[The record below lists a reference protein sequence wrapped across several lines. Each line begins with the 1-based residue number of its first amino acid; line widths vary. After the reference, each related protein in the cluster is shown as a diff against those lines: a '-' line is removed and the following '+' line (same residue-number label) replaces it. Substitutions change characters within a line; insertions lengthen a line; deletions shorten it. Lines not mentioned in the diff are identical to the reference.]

1 MEYNRLTIDKNGF
14 LLVDNECVNNIFEKI
29 HGSNNLFEWLV
40 SSVCLENK
48 GELLYVKELIE
59 KKISCNFPLLVCGD
73 DLDFS
78 CTKVVVKAEYSEDM
92 VIWSKF
98 GIVKKDDNFWENY
111 KNSGIIKVENWSDED
126 WEKYGSIAYDLLYDE
141 NFWAEWCSANW
152 NEEVYRR
159 TWGYRHKYFNDDSN
173 IDWICELDFRFEL
186 NNYQSCFID

>member
-1 MEYNRLTIDKNGF
+1 MEYNKLTIDRSGF
-14 LLVDNECVNNIFEKI
+14 LSIDNECVNNIFERI
-29 HGSNNLFEWLV
+29 YGSNNFFEWLV
-40 SSVCLENK
+40 SSVCTANS
-48 GELLYVKELIE
+48 GELLYVKELVE
-59 KKISCNFPLLVCGD
+59 KQISCNFPLLICGD

-78 CTKVVVKAEYSEDM
+78 CKKVVVKVEYSENM

-111 KNSGIIKVENWSDED
+111 INSGIIKVESWSDEE

-141 NFWAEWCSANW
+141 NFFFEWCSANW

-159 TWGYRHKYFNDDSN
+159 TWGYYHKYFNDDNN
-173 IDWICELDFRFEL
+173 IDWIGELIFRFEL